1 MKKVFVFG
9 NPDLSGDALAVKM
22 VPELEKSFPEIEFKV
37 VDPNELDLLE
47 EKEIIVLDVVEGL
60 RDVRWI
66 EIEELAKTGEQ
77 MTTHD
82 FDASTYLLLMK
93 KLNPNA
99 DIRILGVPRGE
110 RSEFYAGVPMDGKIE
125 NIVEDVKNLLTSL

>member
-1 MKKVFVFG
+1 MRTIFVFG
-9 NPDLSGDALAVKM
+9 NPDLPEDALAVNF
-22 VPELEKSFPEIEFKV
+22 VPELEKSFPDIEFRV

-60 RDVRWI
+60 KDVRWI

-93 KLNPNA
+93 KINPDA
-99 DIRILGVPRGE
+99 DIRIIGI
-110 RSEFYAGVPMDGKIE
+110 PMNGKTGD
-125 NIVEDVKNLLTSL
+125 VLEDVKKHLKNICKMA